1 MSAKSYA
8 YKLPPMKNKNP
19 HLQRLINKTE
29 TYHELMN
36 SRISPQKRK
45 SLNSKLG
52 GLAKGMKIK
61 PSDESANS

>member
-1 MSAKSYA
+1 
-8 YKLPPMKNKNP
+8 MKNKNP

-45 SLNSKLG
+45 SLHSKLG

-61 PSDESANS
+61 PMDMESDK